1 MSVRASKYFVTPPSA
16 SKGLD
21 ILRGRLPWELQ
32 YLRLQASLFLSM
44 HQHSSE
50 AVARQLPPRVT
61 EPAPSSMRLRRIVVP
76 SRCVLLGN
84 ADGAAWRLFPEAD
97 ACGSVTSAGDCQPK
111 AGISRCFVE

>member
-1 MSVRASKYFVTPPSA
+1 
-16 SKGLD
+16 
-21 ILRGRLPWELQ
+21 
-32 YLRLQASLFLSM
+32 
-44 HQHSSE
+44 
-50 AVARQLPPRVT
+50 
-61 EPAPSSMRLRRIVVP
+61 MRLRRIVVP